1 MAGHILHWMKFLHIM
16 RHRCLVGFGF
26 CLLLA
31 GMAHAQQDAPP
42 DPSDLFLNAYTQF
55 QNGEQLER
63 ESQPQ
68 RALMRFKDAEQK
80 LVEITKLDAEWQPM
94 VVEYRLKKTR
104 ESIARLE
111 AETEGM
117 APLAEELE
125 GELPSDEVPAAPPA
139 QSETGRFSLPPVTTT
154 PPRTTTRPRTQSLP
168 SPPPTSDSPTLSK
181 ALRDLAAAKK
191 ELATANARNEELA
204 AKLQKSDAD
213 LKSALFEIDRT
224 KVTVVEL
231 KSKLAQAQV
240 TIENIKRD
248 GGDQQSIREQ
258 RQAETAEFLKRLAES
273 SADAEV
279 LRDEN
284 ERLLA
289 KLESAANYI
298 SESDKIRE
306 ELLGERRSLAD
317 ARRQAEE
324 EAGKLGEQLA
334 EAQTRQEAVDKELAT
349 KASELAEMIAA
360 NTKLE
365 EELAEARKSGA
376 SDEEIGRLTAENT
389 RLQTR
394 LAEAEAAVSGDGGRD
409 AATAAL
415 QGELNEVNDR
425 LLRAEADVARRDARI
440 EELVR
445 QLDET
450 SGELARLR
458 LLPIPSPEEQR
469 LLAENDLLRG
479 IILRQIK
486 MQNRRDEAIRAV
498 EEELVNLKVES
509 ATLAGHL
516 KVLATP
522 VLELSPEERSLFK
535 DPVSLLTETAPSTM
549 EVDLAITMPT
559 AEEAAQNIQADG
571 PQGASALT
579 PEARELVRT
588 AQDFFND
595 KNYEE
600 AEKLYQQIAE
610 MLPENYFVLSNLG
623 AVQIESGKLS
633 AAEVALGRAIELS
646 PEDSFAHTHLGI
658 AFSRQGRFD
667 EARSALT
674 AAIELNPN
682 DAIAYNY
689 LGVCLAQQG
698 MRDDAESNLQKAIEL
713 SPEYANAHFNL
724 AVLYATTK
732 PPSFELAR
740 QHYDRATQL
749 GAAPDDSL
757 ERLIQ

>member
-1 MAGHILHWMKFLHIM
+1 M
-16 RHRCLVGFGF
+16 RHGILAGL

-31 GMAHAQQDAPP
+31 GVGRAQQDTPPPP

-68 RALMRFKDAEQK
+68 RALMRYKEAEKK
-80 LVEITKLDAEWQPM
+80 LVEISKLDANWQPM

-104 ESIARLE
+104 ENIARLE
-111 AETEGM
+111 VETEGM
-117 APLAEELE
+117 PPLAEELE
-125 GELPSDEVPAAPPA
+125 GELPREEVPAPAP
-139 QSETGRFSLPPVTTT
+139 GRTRASSLPPVTTT
-154 PPRTTTRPRTQSLP
+154 PSRQPPRMSSLP
-168 SPPPTSDSPTLSK
+168 PPPAASSDSPTLSK
-181 ALRDLAAAKK
+181 ALRDLAAAKRD
-191 ELATANARNEELA
+191 LATANARNAELSE
-204 AKLQKSDAD
+204 KLQKSDAD

-248 GGDQQSIREQ
+248 GGDLTSIREE
-258 RQAETAEFLKRLAES
+258 RQAETAEFLKRLAEA

-284 ERLLA
+284 DRLLA
-289 KLESAANYI
+289 KLERAATYI
-298 SESDKIRE
+298 AESDKIRDS
-306 ELLGERRSLAD
+306 LLGERTALAD
-317 ARRQAEE
+317 ARRAAEH
-324 EAGKLGEQLA
+324 EASKLGEELA
-334 EAQTRQEAVDKELAT
+334 AAQTARAAVGEELAA
-349 KASELAEMIAA
+349 KASELAEMLAE
-360 NTKLE
+360 NKKLE
-365 EELAEARKSGA
+365 EELAAARAAGA
-376 SDEEIGRLTAENT
+376 DEEELKRLAAENE

-394 LAEAEAAVSGDGGRD
+394 LAEAEAAVSNKGGRD

-415 QGELNEVNDR
+415 QGELNAVNDR

-450 SGELARLR
+450 SGELARLK
-458 LLPIPSPEEQR
+458 LLPIPSAEEQR

-486 MQNRRDEAIRAV
+486 MQNRRDEAFAAV
-498 EEELVNLKVES
+498 EAELAGLKVES

-535 DPVSLLTETAPSTM
+535 DPVSLLTETAPSAM

-559 AEEAAQNIQADG
+559 AEESVRNLQAG
-571 PQGASALT
+571 SPQGASALT

-595 KNYEE
+595 KNYED
-600 AEKLYQQIAE
+600 AEKVYQEIAG
-610 MLPENYFVLSNLG
+610 MMPENYFVLSNLG

-646 PEDSFAHTHLGI
+646 PDDSFARTHLGI
-658 AFSRQGRFD
+658 AYSRQGRFE
-667 EARSALT
+667 EARAALT
-674 AAIELNPN
+674 AAIELNPQ

-698 MRDDAESNLQKAIEL
+698 LRDDAETNLKKAIEL

-732 PPSFELAR
+732 PPAFELAR